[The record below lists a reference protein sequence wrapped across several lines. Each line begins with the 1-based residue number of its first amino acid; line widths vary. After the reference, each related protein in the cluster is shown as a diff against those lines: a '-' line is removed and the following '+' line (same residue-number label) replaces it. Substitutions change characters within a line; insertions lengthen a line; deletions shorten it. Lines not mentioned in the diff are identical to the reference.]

1 MTMAKKWP
9 NATCWSPKDAL
20 AMVTIEAGTPDQAS
34 DINRGDHVFLAGHQA
49 PAMRYLE
56 EHDFRETGGATG
68 GSQCSQEQVLA
79 KLEDRSRSMLF
90 ITGAPGTGKS
100 HLVRWLH
107 IHATAGAAAGEH
119 SNDVF
124 AHVPRSMTNLAD
136 VLQVILE
143 HAEASDREDIRKK
156 IAEATGDMKSDQALR
171 ERLLMTLSTRLSEL
185 REEIEAQGAGHQ
197 FGKNSYL
204 DALRLLP
211 DFLAAGATRGLYR
224 KDGGPAERIVR
235 VRLQQRTEG
244 DDVADVQLRFTR
256 EDLLAGGQLAG
267 LDDDLFGKHDLD
279 CRARLLGESD
289 FMDRALELMDYC
301 VDGAVRELVGLDATQ
316 LQSAMGRLLASLAER
331 GQRLVLF
338 FEDWGL
344 IAGFQ
349 NQLAEAF
356 AAATAQGSV
365 LAVIAITAQRLGQF
379 QGNILQR
386 GWIYSLDRTADE
398 ERRAAVDDLLARN
411 MNAIRLG
418 PKRLLAMFDGRSDGT
433 WLTNAC
439 EECPLDA
446 KASCHAAFGAIDV
459 VGVGKVGLFPMTE
472 ESISAALRKKFGDEQ
487 DPIPRI
493 VLSGVLRVVL
503 DHATS
508 DELSAG
514 NFPTAR
520 FADEFAPDEFRLEQ
534 TERNLVERALKD
546 ANASQQLERWTA
558 FLETYRDRDSLGS
571 HSGDAAQA
579 LGLVPIPDIPP
590 TMGSNAPESAK
601 SGRAK
606 DVTTKDA
613 PEAPVLKPS
622 ARMDG
627 ALAFKQER
635 QIASEDDLRKVVA
648 AAIRSAMRTDGR
660 LNDDAWGDGPDGFDS
675 NDVGLRSPSRSGRAF
690 EAVLEPKTHGD
701 ALRSLVHLSDGG
713 AWGQLELARDRR
725 LNAEQNVDGWARAGE
740 QYLLGDRYR
749 SEVAALL
756 RLLLIMGMASG
767 GSARV
772 DVKNA
777 MNVALESPMRSQPG
791 AIPSDNLRDTRIR
804 GLAQDMLIRR
814 VAFSQGRGA
823 PVALDVASVW
833 KILEE
838 VLADLRLPTEKEL
851 PATTPELILD
861 AIGEMASDLE
871 KRTNGLVKH
880 LEAWWSVNGEDAV
893 HLERIEDLIEIE
905 ERLGAQLHTHPAGQA
920 QAVKS
925 ALLSNRKQRVEVEA
939 LVEQAKASGTLFLIA
954 KIPRHIDALQKQAL
968 AERLSLSVEFEQV
981 RPLMGALQS
990 YLIGVRTLVDA
1001 VTAKQ
1006 APGSASTE
1014 LSAPR
1019 APKPPIDR
1027 AQELARWAAQHGK
1040 KKGVRGGK

>member
-1 MTMAKKWP
+1 MTMTTKWP
-9 NATCWSPKDAL
+9 NACCWSPKDAL
-20 AMVTIEAGTPDQAS
+20 AMVNIEAGTPDQAS

-68 GSQCSQEQVLA
+68 GSQTSQEQVLA

-107 IHATAGAAAGEH
+107 IHATTEAAAGEH
-119 SNDVF
+119 PNDVF

-156 IAEATGDMKSDQALR
+156 IAEATGELKSDQALR
-171 ERLLMTLSTRLSEL
+171 ERLLMTLSTLLSDL
-185 REEIEAQGAGHQ
+185 RQEIEAQGASHQ
-197 FGKNSYL
+197 FGERGY
-204 DALRLLP
+204 DEVLRLLP
-211 DFLAAGATRGLYR
+211 DFLVAGETRRLYR
-224 KDGGPAERIVR
+224 KDGGPADRIVR

-244 DDVADVQLRFTR
+244 DDVAEVQLRFTR
-256 EDLLAGGQLAG
+256 EDLLAGGELAG
-267 LDDDLFGKHDLD
+267 LDDNLFGKHDLN

-289 FMDRALELMDYC
+289 FLDRALELLDYC

-316 LQSAMGRLLASLAER
+316 LQTAMGRLLGSLAER

-379 QGNILQR
+379 PGNILQR

-398 ERRAAVDDLLARN
+398 QRRAAVDDLLARN

-418 PKRLLAMFDGRSDGT
+418 PKRLRAMFDGRSDGT

-439 EECPLDA
+439 DECPLDA
-446 KASCHAAFGAIDV
+446 KPACHAAFGAIDV
-459 VGVGKVGLFPMTE
+459 PGVGEVGLFPMTE
-472 ESISAALRKKFGDEQ
+472 ESISAALRKKFGEGR

-503 DHATS
+503 DHATAG
-508 DELSAG
+508 ELSAG

-520 FADEFAPDEFRLEQ
+520 FAEEFAPDEFRLEQ

-546 ANASQQLERWTA
+546 AKASQQLERWTA
-558 FLETYRDRDSLGS
+558 FLETYRDRVSLGS

-579 LGLVPIPDIPP
+579 LGLTLIPDIPP
-590 TMGSNAPESAK
+590 MKGGDDTHEPVKGVS
-601 SGRAK
+601 RK
-606 DVTTKDA
+606 DVAKAA

-648 AAIRSAMRTDGR
+648 GAVRSAMLTDGR
-660 LNDDAWGDGPDGFDS
+660 LNDDAWGGAPDGFDS
-675 NDVGLRSPSRSGRAF
+675 NDVGLGSPSRSGRAF
-690 EAVLEPKTHGD
+690 EVILEPKEHGD

-713 AWGQLELARDRR
+713 AWGQLELSRDRR
-725 LNAEQNVDGWARAGE
+725 LNAEQTVDTWARTVE
-740 QYLLGDRYR
+740 QHLLGDRYR

-756 RLLLIMGMASG
+756 RLLLITGMASG
-767 GSARV
+767 GAARV
-772 DVKNA
+772 DAKNA
-777 MNVALESPMRSQPG
+777 MNVALEPPARSQPG
-791 AIPSDNLRDTRIR
+791 AIPPDSLRDTRIR
-804 GLAQDMLIRR
+804 ALAQDMLIRR

-823 PVALDVASVW
+823 PVALDVATVW
-833 KILEE
+833 PILTE
-838 VLADLRLPTEKEL
+838 VLADLRLPTVQEL
-851 PATTPELILD
+851 PSTTPGLVLD
-861 AIGEMASDLE
+861 AVNEMTSDLE
-871 KRTNGLVKH
+871 KRTNGLVKQ
-880 LEAWWSVNGEDAV
+880 LEAWWSVNGADAV
-893 HLERIEDLIEIE
+893 HLERIEDLIGIE
-905 ERLGAQLHTHPAGQA
+905 ERLGAQLPVHPAGQA

-925 ALLSNRKQRVEVEA
+925 ALVSNRKLRVEVEA
-939 LVEQAKASGTLFLIA
+939 LVERARTAGTLSLIA
-954 KIPRHIDALQKQAL
+954 EIPRHIAALQKQTL
-968 AERLSLSVEFEQV
+968 AQRLALSVEFEAV

-1001 VTAKQ
+1001 VSAKQ
-1006 APGSASTE
+1006 APGSTSTE
-1014 LSAPR
+1014 RSALRVPE
-1019 APKPPIDR
+1019 PPIDR

-1040 KKGVRGGK
+1040 KKGVRRGK

>member
-1 MTMAKKWP
+1 MAKKWP

-49 PAMRYLE
+49 PAMRNLE

-68 GSQCSQEQVLA
+68 GSNSSQEQVLA

-107 IHATAGAAAGEH
+107 IHATVGAAAGKH
-119 SNDVF
+119 SNDVL

-143 HAEASDREDIRKK
+143 HAEASDRENIRKK

-185 REEIEAQGAGHQ
+185 REEIEAQGASHQ

-204 DALRLLP
+204 DVLRLLP
-211 DFLAAGATRGLYR
+211 DFLAAGATRRLYR

-256 EDLLAGGQLAG
+256 EDLLAGGLLAG

-289 FMDRALELMDYC
+289 FMDRALELMDFC

-349 NQLAEAF
+349 SQLAEAF

-398 ERRAAVDDLLARN
+398 QRRAAVDDLLARN

-459 VGVGKVGLFPMTE
+459 AGVGKVGLYPMTE
-472 ESISAALRKKFGDEQ
+472 ESIQAALRKKFGENQ

-534 TERNLVERALKD
+534 TERKLVESALGD
-546 ANASQQLERWTA
+546 AKASRQLERWTA
-558 FLETYRDRDSLGS
+558 FLETYRDRVSLGS

-590 TMGSNAPESAK
+590 TKGN
-601 SGRAK
+601 
-606 DVTTKDA
+606 DA
-613 PEAPVLKPS
+613 PEPTKGGRRAHDTTTHAPQALLLKPS

-627 ALAFKQER
+627 ALAFKQKR
-635 QIASEDDLRKVVA
+635 QIASEDDLRKIVA
-648 AAIRSAMRTDGR
+648 GAVRSAMRTDGR
-660 LNDDAWGDGPDGFDS
+660 LNDDAWGDAPDGFDG
-675 NDVGLRSPSRSGRAF
+675 NDVGLGSPSRGGRTF
-690 EAVLEPKTHGD
+690 EAVLQPETHGD
-701 ALRSLVHLSDGG
+701 ALRGLVHLSDGG
-713 AWGQLELARDRR
+713 AWGQLELARHRR
-725 LNAEQNVDGWARAGE
+725 LNAEQTVDAWAREVEQQVLGE
-740 QYLLGDRYR
+740 PYR

-756 RLLLIMGMASG
+756 RLLLITGMASG

-772 DVKNA
+772 QVSNA
-777 MNVALESPMRSQPG
+777 MNVALESPTRSQPG
-791 AIPSDNLRDTRIR
+791 ALPPDSLRDTRVR
-804 GLAQDMLIRR
+804 ALAQEMLIRR

-823 PVALDVASVW
+823 PVALDVATVW
-833 KILEE
+833 PILTE

-851 PATTPELILD
+851 PATTPELVVEALS
-861 AIGEMASDLE
+861 AMTSDLE
-871 KRTNGLVKH
+871 KRTTGLVKN
-880 LEAWWSVNGEDAV
+880 LEAWWSVNGDDAV
-893 HLERIEDLIEIE
+893 HLEHIEDLIEIE
-905 ERLGAQLHTHPAGQA
+905 ERLGAQLHAHPAGQT
-920 QAVKS
+920 QTVKS
-925 ALLSNRKQRVEVEA
+925 ALVNNRKQRVEVGEFVRQA
-939 LVEQAKASGTLFLIA
+939 LASGTLSLIVE
-954 KIPRHIDALQKQAL
+954 IPSHIDALQNQTL
-968 AERLSLSVEFEQV
+968 AERLALSVEFEQV
-981 RPLMGALQS
+981 RPLMGALQN
-990 YLIGVRTLVDA
+990 YLLGVRTIVDA
-1001 VTAKQ
+1001 VAAKE
-1006 APGSASTE
+1006 APGSTSTE
-1014 LSAPR
+1014 RSALRVPE
-1019 APKPPIDR
+1019 PPIDR
-1027 AQELARWAAQHGK
+1027 AQELARWAAQHA
-1040 KKGVRGGK
+1040 KKGARRGK